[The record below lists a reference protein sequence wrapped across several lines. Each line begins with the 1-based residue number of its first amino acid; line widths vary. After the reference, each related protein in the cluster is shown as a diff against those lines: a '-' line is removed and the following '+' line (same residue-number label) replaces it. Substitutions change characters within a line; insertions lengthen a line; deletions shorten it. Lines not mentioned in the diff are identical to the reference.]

1 PCCIQVGSG
10 VTVFP
15 PSRRDQH
22 PVSGGSYAGSQT
34 NGDGRWGNVI
44 VGDDLRGGVPN
55 LRFLL
60 AVCPRSVGDRLCMA
74 DAGDQQHQAQDECSD
89 SVHNKLLACGPP
101 PESVTWSE
109 TGSLK
114 GR

>member
-1 PCCIQVGSG
+1 MARVRTASLSHSHYKENDYTNYTPGMPGRRALVSAHWPCASMSTQKARKDGAPAEISLHSAFLSV
-10 VTVFP
+10 
-15 PSRRDQH
+15 
-22 PVSGGSYAGSQT
+22 SYAY
-34 NGDGRWGNVI
+34 GNAIGIRV
-44 VGDDLRGGVPN
+44 
-55 LRFLL
+55 
-60 AVCPRSVGDRLCMA
+60 
-74 DAGDQQHQAQDECSD
+74 AGFRIPASLS